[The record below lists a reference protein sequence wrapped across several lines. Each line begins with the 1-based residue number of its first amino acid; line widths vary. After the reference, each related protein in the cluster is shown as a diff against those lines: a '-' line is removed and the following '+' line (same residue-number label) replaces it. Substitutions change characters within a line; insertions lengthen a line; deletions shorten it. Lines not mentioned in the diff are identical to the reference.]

1 MWLLDDVIEQES
13 ERLVKAQARSYS
25 IEIVSV
31 DDPQIS
37 VSEVISEGA
46 DRVAVLLNKRRRW
59 TYTVFAY
66 GCQLHPVSITNMI
79 SE

>member
-1 MWLLDDVIEQES
+1 M
-13 ERLVKAQARSYS
+13 KARARSYS
-25 IEIVSV
+25 IEIVST
-31 DDPQIS
+31 DDPQTS
-37 VSEVISEGA
+37 VSAEVVGEGG
-46 DRVAVLLNKRRRW
+46 DRVSVLLNKRKRW

>member
-1 MWLLDDVIEQES
+1 MKARA
-13 ERLVKAQARSYS
+13 RLYS
-25 IEIVSV
+25 IEIVST
-31 DDPQIS
+31 DDPQTS
-37 VSEVISEGA
+37 VSAEVIGEGG
-46 DRVAVLLNKRRRW
+46 DRVSVLLNKRKRW